1 MVACLHSFSLSK
13 HVIDFIFH
21 ICSCTTSQN
30 TAMEG
35 LGNPTYGG
43 KVCQNNS
50 YDITELPEAEA
61 QYSYAE
67 LPQTHHNNVYDSI
80 NVTGMEESATNQGS
94 TVENDIYSYA
104 EVNNAKIEGVY
115 SLAEDETETY
125 SKLQRK

>member
-21 ICSCTTSQN
+21 ICSCTTSQD

-43 KVCQNNS
+43 QVHQKNN

-61 QYSYAE
+61 QYSYAV
-67 LPQTHHNNVYDSI
+67 LPQTHHNNVNDSV
-80 NVTGMEESATNQGS
+80 NGTGIEGPSTNQGS
-94 TVENDIYSYA
+94 TVNNGIYSYA
-104 EVNNAKIEGVY
+104 EVNNEKIEGVY
-115 SLAEDETETY
+115 SLAEDEIETY